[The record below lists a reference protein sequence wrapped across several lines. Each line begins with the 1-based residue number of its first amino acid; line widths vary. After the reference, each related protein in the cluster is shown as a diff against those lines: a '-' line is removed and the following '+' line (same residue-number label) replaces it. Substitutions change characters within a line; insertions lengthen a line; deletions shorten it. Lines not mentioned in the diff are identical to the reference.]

1 MRLNYKFI
9 KTIFISS
16 LLLVVFF
23 ASGCQSNDK
32 LTNSIKLSAEYI
44 DNFTKPDGMF
54 DYEVDLFT
62 GKVSDRS
69 YNILRHAGTI
79 YALANSYEFYKSEK
93 SLKTLLNASNYM
105 KSCCIRPVEDN
116 NDILGVWSYKSINKS
131 MPYDKLKLGGT
142 GLGLV
147 ALLSVEQLKPGSTD
161 KETLRKLGNFIIYLQ
176 KEDGSFYSRYIPSK
190 GGKDDSWTSLYYP
203 GEAALGLVM
212 LYEYDQQPK
221 WFNHAL
227 KVLTYLSELRVNEK
241 NVPHDHWALLAT
253 AKLIQIADKQNLE
266 IPREILLSH
275 GKQIVNDI
283 IAGIPNYNETDPK
296 HGCLSRGC
304 RTTPSSTRLEGLIA
318 FYNVLGLEDQQTKEK
333 IAEVSKNGIEF
344 LIRTQV
350 KEGPYRGAIPPVYIG
365 DVNKLYKTSRSM
377 SVVRIDY
384 VQHALSAFVD
394 YKRVFGNL

>member
-9 KTIFISS
+9 KTLFISS
-16 LLLVVFF
+16 LLLVVLST
-23 ASGCQSNDK
+23 SGCQSNDQ
-32 LTNSIKLSAEYI
+32 LTDSIKLSAEYI
-44 DNFTKPDGMF
+44 DNYTKPDGMF

-79 YALANSYEFYKSEK
+79 YALANSYEFYKSKK
-93 SLKTLLNASNYM
+93 SLKTLLDASNYM
-105 KSCCIRPVEDN
+105 KLCCIGPVEDN

-147 ALLSVEQLKPGSTD
+147 ALLSVEQLKPGTTD
-161 KETLRKLGNFIIYLQ
+161 KETLRKLGNFIIFLQ
-176 KEDGSFYSRYIPSK
+176 KADGSFYSRNIPSK

-227 KVLTYLSELRVNEK
+227 KVLTYLSELRINEK

-253 AKLIQIADKQNLE
+253 AKLIEIADKQNLE
-266 IPREILLSH
+266 IPREMLLSH

-283 IAGIPNYNETDPK
+283 ITGIPTFNKTDPK

-318 FYNVLGLEDQQTKEK
+318 FYNVLGQEDQKTKEK

-365 DVNKLYKTSRSM
+365 DVKNLYKTSRSM